1 MNPIR
6 SSETGD
12 KREKV
17 GRPAGSRSV
26 GWRTRK
32 RDGSWLGIVRIPGE
46 NREESRSHA
55 TQGEAKGWAQR
66 RHADLLTGAGWAAK
80 RVDGQTEQLAED
92 YLADLKARGR
102 VDSHRR
108 EVGRVLDQMAKA
120 VPNLQH
126 ATAAID
132 LERWLNEATK
142 DNARATRNRWLVTVR
157 GLCRWAMRRRRLERD
172 PTEMLEKASVP
183 EYLRPQFTVDE
194 LRRCLAQTHFK
205 CPRGDEP
212 KADPYH
218 LLFAVLV
225 YTGLRFQEA
234 AHLRWQDV
242 DWSGRVVL
250 VQLAAGARVKR
261 QRERLIPLQDELA
274 AILEPIKKPSGHL
287 FRGKTWNPTRGFQ
300 AFLGRAGVA
309 VEGRSPHSL
318 RHTFAGIM
326 TATGL
331 PGPLLSAYLGHTSAA
346 TTMEYTKLAARYVS
360 AVSGWPRG
368 IIALRMG
375 APVAPDAERGR

>member
-1 MNPIR
+1 MANR
-6 SSETGD
+6 METE
-12 KREKV
+12 RKV
-17 GRPAGSRSV
+17 GRKPGSRSV
-26 GWRTRK
+26 GWRSRLL
-32 RDGSWLGIVRIPGE
+32 RGSWVGIVRIPKE
-46 NREESRSHA
+46 NREESKSWP
-55 TQGEAKGWAQR
+55 TKQEAEKWAKR

-80 RVDGQTEQLAED
+80 RSEGDTTTLAGD
-92 YLADLKARGR
+92 YLTDLHARGR
-102 VDSHRR
+102 VDSHRK
-108 EVGRVLDQMAKA
+108 EVKRVLEQLAKA

-126 ATAAID
+126 ATAAVE

-142 DNARATRNRWLVTVR
+142 DNSRATRNRWLVTVR

-212 KADPYH
+212 KEDPYH
-218 LLFAVLV
+218 LLFAVLL

-242 DWSGRVVL
+242 DWSGRVLL

-261 QRERLIPLQDELA
+261 QRERLVPLQDELA
-274 AILEPIKKPSGHL
+274 AILEPRKKPSGHL

-309 VEGRSPHSL
+309 VDGRSPHSL